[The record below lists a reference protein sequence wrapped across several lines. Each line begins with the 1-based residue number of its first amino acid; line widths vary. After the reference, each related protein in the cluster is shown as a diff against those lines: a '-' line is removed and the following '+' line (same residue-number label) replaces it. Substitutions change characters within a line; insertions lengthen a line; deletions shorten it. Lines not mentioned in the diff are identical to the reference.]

1 MQPVFGSVDHLVYIY
16 CLIHSADCTNYFE
29 WPNQSPERMS
39 LHIFQASSLRH
50 FSYWII
56 FFFFKHSFV
65 GGFSEAGTLPRL
77 TFSFGDVVVNDF
89 FCEKVSLNVTAL
101 PFLFPRRG
109 GESEHVE
116 DAPVRGHGRRHGQSL
131 WHIGP
136 HTSPEDVTYRMH
148 RPHDL
153 PSQLRTSRWICTV
166 NQIKPK
172 RL

>member
-1 MQPVFGSVDHLVYIY
+1 MAKSVAGKNVV
-16 CLIHSADCTNYFE
+16 A
-29 WPNQSPERMS
+29 
-39 LHIFQASSLRH
+39 H
-50 FSYWII
+50 FSGFFVTPFFLLNH

-116 DAPVRGHGRRHGQSL
+116 DAPVRGHGRRHGQSF
-131 WHIGP
+131 
-136 HTSPEDVTYRMH
+136 
-148 RPHDL
+148 
-153 PSQLRTSRWICTV
+153 
-166 NQIKPK
+166 
-172 RL
+172 